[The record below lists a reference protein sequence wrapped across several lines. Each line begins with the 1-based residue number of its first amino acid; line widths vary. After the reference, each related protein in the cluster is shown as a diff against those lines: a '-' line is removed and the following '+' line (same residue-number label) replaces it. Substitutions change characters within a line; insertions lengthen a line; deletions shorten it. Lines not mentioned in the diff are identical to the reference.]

1 MDDHNAPRVASV
13 CPDCLRPIDGHL
25 VEEKGEVRLVKHCPQ
40 HGTFSTILWRGEP
53 AFSSWQR
60 PKLPYGG
67 GPRRPV
73 ELGCPRDCGL
83 CADHRQR
90 TCTAL
95 VEVTSRCNL
104 GCPVCFAASEDQGGD
119 LDLATLEAMFAGI
132 MEQTGGCNLQL
143 SGGEPTVRDDLVE
156 IVALARRAGF
166 TFIQLNS
173 NGLRLAA
180 DRALARRLRDQG
192 LSSVFL
198 QFDDV
203 GDEASLRLR
212 GRALFAEK
220 CRAIDNLAAA
230 GLGVVLVPTLVR
242 GLNSLRLWEMVRFA
256 VQRMPTVRGI
266 HFQPISY
273 FGRYPEEFTP
283 DHLTLPEIIQG
294 LVQQSGGLLRVDD
307 FHPPGCEHALCSFSA
322 RYLVEEDGRMKPLG
336 GSGCDCAPQPAEE
349 GARTSIAVT
358 ARQWAAIP
366 MAPQAKP
373 AAEEDDLD
381 RFLRRAA
388 SHSLTISAMAFQDCW
403 NLDLERLRGCCIHVA
418 QEDGRLIPFC
428 SYNLTSRHGLA
439 LHRRPPKDRAGT
451 AAAKDTAFAAGSAA
465 GSAADGEAAKSGAP
479 AASPSPPLAKMTTI
493 DALVARRLSLPEP
506 LSRRDLDQAQFSLL
520 RQLVHHARA
529 NSPFYRRHLAAV
541 DLSRLRSAAD
551 LATLPLLSATELS
564 LYGQQLLALSQAEV
578 ARVVTLHTS
587 GSTGAAKRVAYG
599 RDDLEA
605 TADFFRCGMAN
616 LVAKG
621 DRVLVLLPH
630 QLPDS
635 VGRLLLDALNEGGI
649 SAHGHWPP
657 QPARQ
662 GETARLI
669 DQLRPTCL
677 VGLPQHLL
685 ALSEAVGR
693 AGIATML
700 LCSDYAAPALRR
712 RIEAASGAVTFLHY
726 GSTES
731 GLGGGVECTQHC
743 GCHLRESE
751 LLVEVVDPL
760 SGAPL
765 ADGELGEVVITT
777 LGRRAMPLLRYRS
790 GDLARLNRSPCQCG
804 GVTARLTDIRGRLG
818 GCPLPGGATLH
829 SHDLDDRLFAVPGLL
844 DYRITLHRQGG
855 DRLQGEFVF
864 AAGTSGLPAQL
875 RDILAGQ
882 PAIATALASGELS
895 LAPPLPVDGFAPTH
909 TVKRTI
915 IDHRHEGEPHA
926 SRP

>member
-1 MDDHNAPRVASV
+1 MNDHSAPQVASV
-13 CPDCLRPIDGHL
+13 CPDCLRPISGHL

-40 HGTFSTILWRGEP
+40 HGTSSTTLWRGEP

-73 ELGCPRDCGL
+73 EQGCPRDCGL

-95 VEVTSRCNL
+95 VEITSRCNL
-104 GCPVCFAASEDQGGD
+104 GCPVCFAASGGQGAD
-119 LDLATLEAMFAGI
+119 LPLATLEAMFAGI
-132 MEQTGGCNLQL
+132 MRQTGGCNLQL
-143 SGGEPTVRDDLVE
+143 SGGEPTVRDDLAE

-180 DRALARRLRDQG
+180 DRELAPRLRDQG

-203 GDEASLRLR
+203 GDEASLGLR

-242 GLNSLRLWEMVRFA
+242 GLNSGRLWEMVRFA
-256 VQRMPTVRGI
+256 LQRMPAVRGI

-294 LVQQSGGLLRVDD
+294 LVRQSGGLLRVED

-322 RYLVEEDGRMKPLG
+322 RYLVEEDGHMKPLG
-336 GSGCDCAPQPAEE
+336 GSGCDCAPRPAEE

-366 MAPQAKP
+366 MASQAKP
-373 AAEEDDLD
+373 AVEEDDLD

-428 SYNLTSRHGLA
+428 SYNLTSRDGVA
-439 LHRRPPKDRAGT
+439 LHRRPSKPTAGAVT
-451 AAAKDTAFAAGSAA
+451 RDGACDAGSAA
-465 GSAADGEAAKSGAP
+465 GVGAAGEVAKGAAP
-479 AASPSPPLAKMTTI
+479 AASTSPRPVKTTTI
-493 DALVARRLSLPEP
+493 DALVARRLSLSEP
-506 LSRRDLDQAQFSLL
+506 LSRHDLDQAQLRLL
-520 RQLVHHARA
+520 RQLVRHARA
-529 NSPFYRRHLAAV
+529 NSPFYRRHLDAV
-541 DLSRLRSAAD
+541 DLDRLRSRAD
-551 LATLPLLSATELS
+551 LATLPLLSAGELT
-564 LYGQQLLALSQAEV
+564 LHGQALLALSQAEV

-605 TADFFRCGMAN
+605 TADFFRCGMGN
-616 LVAKG
+616 LVASG

-635 VGRLLLDALNEGGI
+635 VGQLLIDALREGGI
-649 SAHGHWPP
+649 SADGHWPP
-657 QPARQ
+657 RLART
-662 GETARLI
+662 GETAALI
-669 DQLRPTCL
+669 ERLRPTCL

-685 ALSEAVGR
+685 ALAEAVGR
-693 AGIATML
+693 VGISTML

-712 RIEAASGAVTFLHY
+712 RIEAASGAITFLHY

-731 GLGGGVECTQHC
+731 GLGGGVECSLHC

-751 LLVEVVDPL
+751 LLVEIVDPL
-760 SGAPL
+760 NGAPL
-765 ADGELGEVVITT
+765 ADGELGEVVFTT
-777 LGRRAMPLLRYRS
+777 LARRTMPLLRYRS
-790 GDLARLNRSPCQCG
+790 GDLARLDRSPCRCG

-829 SHDLDDRLFAVPGLL
+829 SRDLDDLLFAVPGLL
-844 DYRITLHRQGG
+844 DYRIALHRQGG
-855 DRLQGEFVF
+855 DRLHGEFVF
-864 AAGTSGLPAQL
+864 SAGTLGLPEQL

-882 PAIATALASGELS
+882 PAISAALATGELS
-895 LAPPLPVDGFAPTH
+895 LAPPLLVDGFAPTH